1 MKHPFPV
8 SESTRVFVA
17 SLGGGL
23 GVSWGP
29 GTGGFRKP
37 TALALGGCDL
47 RSQEAWG
54 AAQTGTRPGLGSRP
68 PCLPSRP
75 PPGICLLAEPR
86 DLGVK
91 PRPPAVPVKCPQI
104 VCRGPGGRW
113 VAQSPQQEGRRIRR
127 PAPPPKETSAS
138 CFPRNAVDPPTV
150 CYPLVLASDF
160 PRRSP
165 VINVA
170 CTDTGSIAG

>member
-17 SLGGGL
+17 SLSGGL

-91 PRPPAVPVKCPQI
+91 PRPPEVPVKCP
-104 VCRGPGGRW
+104 RGSSAGDREAGGWHKAR
-113 VAQSPQQEGRRIRR
+113 SRRDAGFAVQHHLPKR
-127 PAPPPKETSAS
+127 PALPAFQGTRWTLRPYVTLWFSPLTS
-138 CFPRNAVDPPTV
+138 RDAVPSLTS
-150 CYPLVLASDF
+150 LAQT
-160 PRRSP
+160 P
-165 VINVA
+165 A
-170 CTDTGSIAG
+170 A